1 MKLSKP
7 VLIKLKEKTPLP
19 EFSKCPTSN
28 AQTNKDASIIK
39 EALDIIGG
47 MWKVLI
53 VFQLGI
59 NGLCRFG
66 ELKKLLPGV
75 TQRMLTL
82 ALREMETD
90 GLVTRK
96 IYAQIPPKVEYSL
109 TQKGA
114 DLKKIYLE
122 VLFWGQNHLKTAK
135 IAEID

>member
-1 MKLSKP
+1 MKLSKS
-7 VLIKLKEKTPLP
+7 VLIKPNVKTPLP
-19 EFSKCPTSN
+19 EFAKCPTSV
-28 AQTNKDASIIK
+28 AQTNQDAAVIKD
-39 EALDIIGG
+39 ALDIIGG
-47 MWKVLI
+47 KWKVLI

-122 VLFWGQNHLKTAK
+122 VLFWGQKYLKTL
-135 IAEID
+135 EID